1 MKLFSEKVTPTLTSS
16 SLNILQVENFKE
28 IFFGVYE
35 VEINKNKYPVEQ
47 ISEQN
52 GNPVVSIPVE
62 VEGKVLNF
70 PFVLTEGKFEVF
82 FNQNSEYT
90 ADYTPPENKTPQLD
104 SSIDDDFISENTEF
118 LDDQFADN
126 RKHEILEEIK
136 RAKQSAIVSA
146 KKEIELDQKRK
157 LKNLKEASDKKE
169 EALKSYL
176 KSAKQDLINEF
187 VSISNKIKTELVD
200 DNQYKYSEIKETID
214 NRIQDLADSLAE
226 KIETNFSNS
235 SKEFDS
241 SIRTLVTDLYESYIN
256 PKFDKDL
263 TEIAQNIVERV
274 SEIDSNLNEKLE
286 SKAELKDLENVSSEV
301 FSIREATVELNNSL
315 NKSIN
320 KTLSRIGNVDKKI
333 ETLESSIHEE
343 LESKITSV
351 ENDVMAY
358 YNDRIQLLED
368 RTFNINE
375 ETRKYFINLIQESRD
390 GLIKEIREIK
400 KETPVEYVIESNGKK
415 QTKDFN
421 SIQKEF
427 DKKINSK
434 IDDEIV
440 KLRKYIA
447 VYSSGGGTVAQQFA
461 DGGIMNGSL
470 SINGNLTVQGT
481 ISSSGPIYAPNM
493 YLSGGCGVQEVASKN
508 FSIAMAIALG

>member
-70 PFVLTEGKFEVF
+70 PFVLAKGKFEVF

-90 ADYTPPENKTPQLD
+90 DNYTPPEDKTPQLE
-104 SSIDDDFISENTEF
+104 SSIDDDFVSENTEF
-118 LDDQFADN
+118 PNDQFADD
-126 RKHEILEEIK
+126 RKYEILEEIK
-136 RAKQSAIVSA
+136 RAKQSAIISA
-146 KKEIELDQKRK
+146 KKEIELEQKRK
-157 LKNLKEASDKKE
+157 FKNLKEASDKKE

-176 KSAKQDLINEF
+176 KSAKQDLVNEF
-187 VSISNKIKTELVD
+187 VSISNKIKRELVD
-200 DNQYKYSEIKETID
+200 DSQYKYSEIKETVD
-214 NRIQDLADSLAE
+214 NRIQDLADSLYE
-226 KIETNFSNS
+226 RIETNFSNS

-241 SIRTLVTDLYESYIN
+241 SIRILVTDLYESYIN
-256 PKFDKDL
+256 PKVDKDL

-274 SEIDSNLNEKLE
+274 SQIDSNLNQKLE
-286 SKAELKDLENVSSEV
+286 SKAELKDLENVSGEI

-315 NKSIN
+315 NKNIN

-333 ETLESSIHEE
+333 ENLESSIHEE
-343 LESKITSV
+343 LEIKITSV
-351 ENDVMAY
+351 ENDVISY

-390 GLIKEIREIK
+390 GLIKEIRELK
-400 KETPVEYVIESNGKK
+400 KEAPIEYVIESNGKK
-415 QTKDFN
+415 QTKDFD

-434 IDDEIV
+434 IDDEIL

-461 DGGIMNGSL
+461 DGGFMNGSL

-481 ISSSGPIYAPNM
+481 ISSSGPIYAPNI

-508 FSIAMAIALG
+508 FSIAMAIALA